1 MIGGSGEDSGIK
13 KSNVVNRRMF
23 IFAAAKAVVFFGIV
37 GRLFSLQISEN
48 KKYLTLS
55 DKNRLREAR
64 LPPVRGEFEDYF
76 GNRIAKNLTVYQL
89 HVVPE
94 QVEDFKTLIVRL
106 KDILNLSSSELEELI
121 KKKNKQKP
129 WETLIVSENLTWD
142 EFSKINFYLHELS
155 GARPV
160 LTVGRN
166 YPYNETY
173 THVLGYVSEAS
184 VEDLISN
191 EIIKE
196 RNVPGLRVGKTGLEK
211 ALEKELIGTNGV
223 QRFEVNAYGK
233 RINQIDFNEGEQ
245 GKRIKLTID
254 TEIQKYTQELL
265 NEKAGSISVMD
276 IYTGEI
282 IAMNSSPSFD
292 PNLFLYGIEKNKWKE
307 IKSNPLKPL
316 LNKTVSGLYS
326 PGSTIKPIVALSA
339 LENDVITTNMKVNC
353 RGHKHP
359 LELYG
364 MKYHCWKKQ
373 GHGYMSLKNAIKQS
387 CDTYFYEA
395 ARLLGVDRLN
405 ETAKKFGLGGVVL
418 GEYFNEK
425 KGVVP
430 STKWKKQAIGQNW
443 YLGETLINGI
453 GQGYIQTTPLQL
465 CLMTAQLA
473 NGGHKIYPKII
484 FDDQQESIESIKQK
498 MKFAAEKK
506 DEDSN
511 IFSTT
516 EKLFNP
522 KEKNYKILYRNKENV
537 KFVLDAMFRSTNEVY
552 GTSFSSRI
560 EDPKYQFA
568 GKTGTAQVKRI
579 TKEERELDLK
589 TNQIPYKER
598 DHAWF
603 VAFGPYKE
611 PRYAVSIL
619 VEHGGSGSATAA
631 PIAKKLFKFVIDRH
645 ELREKINKK
654 NLASTDI

>member
-1 MIGGSGEDSGIK
+1 MISSKGPNLSGKLNTIS
-13 KSNVVNRRMF
+13 RRMF
-23 IFAAAKAVVFFGIV
+23 ILSAAKLIVFGGIV
-37 GRLFSLQISEN
+37 ARLFSLQINEN

-64 LPPVRGEFEDYF
+64 LPPVRGEFVDYF

-106 KDILNLSSSELEELI
+106 KDILNLSDSHLQELI

-166 YPYNETY
+166 YPYSETY

-184 VEDLISN
+184 VEDLVSN
-191 EIIKE
+191 ETIKE

-233 RINQIDFNEGEQ
+233 RINQIDFKEGEQ
-245 GKRIKLTID
+245 GKTIKLTID

-265 NEKAGSISVMD
+265 NNRAGSISVMD

-307 IKSNPLKPL
+307 IKKDPLKPL

-326 PGSTIKPIVALSA
+326 PGSTIKPLVALSA
-339 LENDVITTNMKVNC
+339 LENDVITTNLKVNC

-373 GHGYMSLKNAIKQS
+373 GHGYMSLQNAIKQS

-405 ETAKKFGLGGVVL
+405 ETAKKFGLGNVVL

-430 STKWKKQAIGQNW
+430 STKWKKDAIGQNW

-484 FDDQQESIESIKQK
+484 YENNQENVETIKQK
-498 MKFAAEKK
+498 MKLAEENKS
-506 DEDSN
+506 EDSN
-511 IFSTT
+511 LLSAT
-516 EKLFNP
+516 EKLF
-522 KEKNYKILYRNKENV
+522 KKDEKTYDALYRNKENV
-537 KFVLDAMFRSTNEVY
+537 KFVLDAMFRSTNEIY

-579 TKEERELDLK
+579 TEAERELDLK

-598 DHAWF
+598 DHAWYI
-603 VAFGPYKE
+603 AFGPYKN

-619 VEHGGSGSATAA
+619 VEHGGSGSSTAA
-631 PIAKKLFKFVIDRH
+631 PLAKKLFKFVIDRH
-645 ELREKINKK
+645 ELREKAKKK
-654 NLASTDI
+654 NLVSTDI

>member
-1 MIGGSGEDSGIK
+1 MIGSGEDSGFK
-13 KSNVVNRRMF
+13 KSNTINRRMF

-64 LPPVRGEFEDYF
+64 LPPVRGEFVDYF

-106 KDILNLSSSELEELI
+106 KDILNLSDSHLQELI

-166 YPYNETY
+166 YPYNDTY

-184 VEDLISN
+184 VDDLVSN
-191 EIIKE
+191 ETIKE

-211 ALEKELIGTNGV
+211 ALENELIGTNGV

-233 RINQIDFNEGEQ
+233 RINQIDFKAGEQ
-245 GKRIKLTID
+245 GKTIKLTID
-254 TEIQKYTQELL
+254 TEIQKYTEELL
-265 NEKAGSISVMD
+265 NKRAGSISVMD

-292 PNLFLYGIEKNKWKE
+292 PNLFLYGIEKNKWEE
-307 IKSNPLKPL
+307 IKKDPLKPL

-326 PGSTIKPIVALSA
+326 PGSTIKPLVALSA
-339 LENDVITTNMKVNC
+339 LENDVITTNLKVNC

-373 GHGYMSLKNAIKQS
+373 GHGYMSLQNAIKQS

-405 ETAKKFGLGGVVL
+405 ETAKKFGLGNVVL

-430 STKWKKQAIGQNW
+430 STKWKKDAIGQNW

-484 FDDQQESIESIKQK
+484 YENNQENVETIKQK
-498 MKFAAEKK
+498 MKLAEENKL
-506 DEDSN
+506 EDS
-511 IFSTT
+511 SLLSAT
-516 EKLFNP
+516 EKLF
-522 KEKNYKILYRNKENV
+522 KKDEKMYDALYRNKENV
-537 KFVLDAMFRSTNEVY
+537 KFVLDAMFRSTNEIY

-579 TKEERELDLK
+579 TEAERELDLK

-598 DHAWF
+598 DHAWY
-603 VAFGPYKE
+603 VAFGPYKN

-619 VEHGGSGSATAA
+619 VEHGGSGSSTAA

-645 ELREKINKK
+645 ELREKIKKK
-654 NLASTDI
+654 NLVITDT